1 MPTPSGNKQPCPFC
15 GQMVDVSAYVTGQ
28 RARCRC
34 GMGFIV
40 RRQAVPQAE
49 TATIPEEPSE
59 RTTDPAHFSATPG
72 DPSGVQ
78 IQRLAG
84 SKTPPPRQP
93 PAAPPPLREQ
103 PAAQHSPAVT
113 KPAAALP
120 VFEGYSL
127 VERLGQG
134 GMGEVWKA
142 RRKSDGLLVA
152 IKVLAEQYANDKS
165 LVLRFEKEVA
175 ALATLDHPGIVKL
188 VGHDFKRRPPFFAME
203 LCDGET
209 LRERMSKASFSLA
222 DRLGSFVDLC
232 RILSH
237 AHERGVVHRDL
248 KPDNVLFDAHGNL
261 KLIDFGLASL
271 ADGDPR
277 YQLTQAAMTM
287 GTADYMPPEQ
297 RTDARSVDA
306 RGDVWSLGIM
316 LYELMAGTLP
326 VGNFKP
332 LTERMPGLDPRI
344 DQVIRSALIHDRE
357 KRLQSAAE
365 MAQAIDAIRQDLL
378 HPPKAPTPKS
388 SFSDKFLGFFK
399 QPKKK

>member
-1 MPTPSGNKQPCPFC
+1 
-15 GQMVDVSAYVTGQ
+15 
-28 RARCRC
+28 
-34 GMGFIV
+34 MGFIV
-40 RRQAVPQAE
+40 RRQAVSQSGS
-49 TATIPEEPSE
+49 ATIPEEPSE
-59 RTTDPAHFSATPG
+59 RATDPAHFSVTPG

-84 SKTPPPRQP
+84 GGHTPPPPVRQP
-93 PAAPPPLREQ
+93 PAPSPR
-103 PAAQHSPAVT
+103 PAAQASPGAT
-113 KPAAALP
+113 APAAALP
-120 VFEGYSL
+120 VFEGYTL

-134 GMGEVWKA
+134 GMGQVWKA
-142 RRKSDGLLVA
+142 RRRSDGLLVA
-152 IKVLAEQYANDKS
+152 IKVLADEYANDQS
-165 LVLRFEKEVA
+165 LVFRFEKEVA

-209 LRERMSKASFSLA
+209 LRERMSKASFTVA
-222 DRLGSFVDLC
+222 DRLGTFADLC
-232 RILSH
+232 RILAH

-248 KPDNVLFDAHGNL
+248 KPDNVLFDAQGNL

-271 ADGDPR
+271 ANGDPR

-344 DQVIRSALIHDRE
+344 DQVIKSALVHDRE

-365 MAQAIDAIRQDLL
+365 MAKAIEEIRGDLL
-378 HPPKAPTPKS
+378 RPPKPLPAKS
-388 SFSDKFLGFFK
+388 SFGDRVRDFFRP
-399 QPKKK
+399 PKKK